1 MPGYNT
7 IVGDKGVKL
16 SGGQR
21 QNRINE
27 HYMMKTLLVL
37 DEATSALDLDTEGK
51 IINQIKKLKENKIIF
66 LVAHKSQALEICDKI
81 ITIKDGKVLLS

>member
-1 MPGYNT
+1 MLNYL
-7 IVGDKGVKL
+7 VVKDKEFGL
-16 SGGQR
+16 ARALYDEG
-21 QNRINE
+21 
-27 HYMMKTLLVL
+27 TLLVL